1 MHFLSIAVKKNH
13 TKLFVL
19 SVSRN
24 VRVCETVILNNT
36 GNAFEE
42 RSIILYCIQIC

>member
-1 MHFLSIAVKKNH
+1 MHFLSIAVKNKNH

-19 SVSRN
+19 SVPRY

-36 GNAFEE
+36 RGAFEE
-42 RSIILYCIQIC
+42 RSII